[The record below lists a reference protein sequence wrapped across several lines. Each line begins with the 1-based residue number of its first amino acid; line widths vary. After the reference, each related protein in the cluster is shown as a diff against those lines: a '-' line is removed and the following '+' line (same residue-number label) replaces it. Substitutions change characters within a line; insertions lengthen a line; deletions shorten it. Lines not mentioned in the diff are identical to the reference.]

1 MTDPLAAI
9 RAEYDR
15 LDARCG
21 VDSRGVELAI
31 SARAVK
37 RLGSFRPRPVPRITI
52 SALLLD
58 DEAAFLDTIRHEYA
72 HALVWLRAPGERHGH
87 DALWRAACREVGC
100 APRATVAPS
109 ETQREAERRR
119 AAGPA
124 VRRRA
129 TSAPERSSGCSSAA
143 AAEASAAPAAAGAP
157 SPSSPYKKILHDE
170 GGPRKKAL

>member
-100 APRATVAPS
+100 APRATAAPS

-119 AAGPA
+119 ANYLVRCRTCGQETRYLRAGKI
-124 VRRRA
+124 VRLLQRGRG
-129 TSAPERSSGCSSAA
+129 RSIRCTRC
-143 AAEASAAPAAAGAP
+143 
-157 SPSSPYKKILHDE
+157 
-170 GGPRKKAL
+170 GGRSFTLVAL